1 MRDVYA
7 LLTLASALFDQPDM
21 SGDEL
26 WGWATGA

>member
-7 LLTLASALFDQPDM
+7 VLTGTSALFDQPGK

-26 WGWATGA
+26 WGWAPSA